1 MPLRTYSPVK
11 LGTQPYNPVK
21 VSGNNLRVGDIL
33 WLPIERPPTGT
44 VRAYKNT
51 PDYVSKWG
59 RARVEKL
66 NTGGPSG
73 LLLSWC

>member
-1 MPLRTYSPVK
+1 MPPRTYSPVK

-21 VSGNNLRVGDIL
+21 VLGKNLEVGDII
-33 WLPIERPPTGT
+33 WLPNEAPATGA

-51 PDYVSKWG
+51 PDYVSKWS

-66 NTGGPSG
+66 NLGGPSG